1 MKIKKPSFWDRKE
14 ASLLAYLLYPVSQI
28 YRFLNNINN
37 QKKQTKKNL
46 KIKSVCVGIV
56 FFFFESTGL
65 SYNVS

>member
-37 QKKQTKKNL
+37 QKKEILTSLENLEFEIANL
-46 KIKSVCVGIV
+46 KAA
-56 FFFFESTGL
+56 
-65 SYNVS
+65 